1 VVDPIRAQLAA
12 DHRVLDDLFARLLH
26 DVSVLARRDLQVIW
40 CELEHRLLSH
50 MDVEEQFLWPLLQEG
65 HRAAVDRARSDHARI
80 RGAVCVL
87 GAAVELQTVREQD
100 LKDLILLLH
109 HHAER
114 EDAFLYRFASERA
127 PASVQCRVATTL
139 RTAAH
144 TAHVAAL
151 RTTANRSGLHEATVP
166 APTATGPSRQRG

>member
-1 VVDPIRAQLAA
+1 VDPIRAQLAA

-26 DVSVLARRDLQVIW
+26 DLSALSRQDLEVVW

-50 MDVEEQFLWPLLQEG
+50 MDVEEQFLWPLLEEG

-80 RGAVCVL
+80 RGSVCGL
-87 GAAVELQTVREQD
+87 GASVELHTVREQD
-100 LKDLILLLH
+100 IKELMRLLH

-114 EDAFLYRFASERA
+114 EDAFLYRFACERA

-151 RTTANRSGLHEATVP
+151 RTTANRSGLHEAMVP
-166 APTATGPSRQRG
+166 APKPPGASRQRG